1 MTLPS
6 ELDSQLVRLFRI
18 AARVLAA
25 AVAALGLAICV
36 GRITEIEFLST
47 VSGGTGVNFL
57 LTGLAALLI
66 LSGSRPASRAG
77 RCIAASA
84 VLLSTANMSQWFLH
98 INIVRV
104 ASEILPEEARTL
116 LVQSQ
121 NDSVQMALIAVSL
134 LLFQMPRRGDSTR
147 LSFADPPMI
156 LASLISLM
164 TLLGLIFGVPNFC
177 LFVSCLRISWLGGI
191 GFAVLCLAL
200 VLGATDNGLFT
211 MLSRKDG
218 GGVLARRLLPS
229 VVILPL
235 VLGYLRMQGQSAK
248 AFDGETG
255 LAIMIVAMI
264 TLTVGIIWWTSWS
277 LGQADL
283 ARQMALANL
292 EQSEKRARMIV
303 EQAIDAFI
311 AIDSRGTIRDWNFK
325 AIETFGWSRDEAIG
339 RTPLNTFVPDD
350 VPQLTALLARTESTA
365 PNKPI
370 ETVMLHKLGHRFS
383 TELSLFTVTVD
394 NEEIRCAFVR
404 DITERIELEQR
415 LRDFYSTVAHE
426 LRSPLTSIRCCLSMV
441 REHDADL
448 PDTLKEGIVVADS
461 SVGRLMRLINDLLD
475 VKRIEEGKLEL
486 ELHPLDSLSVIMQA
500 ADELRGMACASHIE
514 LIPVVERECAVLAD
528 EDRVMQVFT
537 NLISNAIKYSPQG
550 GNVIIKTEAGQEGF
564 LRFSVIDNG
573 PGIPSDQLHKLFT
586 RFGQAGR
593 PESKRVA
600 SSGLGLVISR
610 SIVEQ
615 HGGKIGL
622 DTTPGKGS
630 KFWFDLPI
638 APAQPVIAAAP
649 VATGA

>member
-1 MTLPS
+1 
-6 ELDSQLVRLFRI
+6 
-18 AARVLAA
+18 
-25 AVAALGLAICV
+25 
-36 GRITEIEFLST
+36 
-47 VSGGTGVNFL
+47 
-57 LTGLAALLI
+57 
-66 LSGSRPASRAG
+66 
-77 RCIAASA
+77 
-84 VLLSTANMSQWFLH
+84 
-98 INIVRV
+98 
-104 ASEILPEEARTL
+104 
-116 LVQSQ
+116 
-121 NDSVQMALIAVSL
+121 
-134 LLFQMPRRGDSTR
+134 
-147 LSFADPPMI
+147 
-156 LASLISLM
+156 
-164 TLLGLIFGVPNFC
+164 
-177 LFVSCLRISWLGGI
+177 
-191 GFAVLCLAL
+191 
-200 VLGATDNGLFT
+200 
-211 MLSRKDG
+211 
-218 GGVLARRLLPS
+218 
-229 VVILPL
+229 
-235 VLGYLRMQGQSAK
+235 
-248 AFDGETG
+248 
-255 LAIMIVAMI
+255 
-264 TLTVGIIWWTSWS
+264 
-277 LGQADL
+277 
-283 ARQMALANL
+283 
-292 EQSEKRARMIV
+292 
-303 EQAIDAFI
+303 
-311 AIDSRGTIRDWNFK
+311 
-325 AIETFGWSRDEAIG
+325 
-339 RTPLNTFVPDD
+339 
-350 VPQLTALLARTESTA
+350 
-365 PNKPI
+365 
-370 ETVMLHKLGHRFS
+370 
-383 TELSLFTVTVD
+383 
-394 NEEIRCAFVR
+394 
-404 DITERIELEQR
+404 
-415 LRDFYSTVAHE
+415 
-426 LRSPLTSIRCCLSMV
+426 MV